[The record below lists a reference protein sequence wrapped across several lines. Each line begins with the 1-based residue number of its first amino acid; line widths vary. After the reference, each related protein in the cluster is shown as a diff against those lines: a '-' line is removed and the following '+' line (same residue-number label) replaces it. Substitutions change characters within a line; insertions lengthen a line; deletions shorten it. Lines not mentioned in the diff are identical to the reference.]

1 MDQIQEAS
9 PALADAQPALQAKED
24 ARAAGYAHR
33 LAIAKRFGERVE
45 AGDAVFITGRTVSME
60 MPYTVGAGERRSI
73 TGFNRWMLLQV
84 MQDRGWSDSRFFT
97 SEQISASGWNLRD
110 NAQPVVLQFV
120 NATDRAG
127 TPMAVPEVKR
137 FAVFNAVH
145 VEGLPAYEPAPKL
158 PSKSL
163 EAAMVAADFEPGTEI
178 IDALAAWV
186 DTQYR
191 ELGGQ
196 DGQADQA
203 LAQALAMSAV
213 LSEIDWRDAPGATDQ
228 SALQRQ
234 VARWSSAEQ
243 VRDTVALIEADPSA
257 FFDAVRVSELV
268 AAQIIIQMRVAHQEL
283 QTAIDIQTARQEAV
297 STMLGPQ
304 AEQLPQRKEGQG
316 VNEAKMAN
324 GQFGPAQTGRDRQAD
339 KGTHSARLE
348 AMFAEREAVLAV
360 PFAEKDRAKELGAV
374 WYKPQMVWFVPKGLD
389 VAKFKEWDPRDHCL
403 GQTAAQQEVINKFRE
418 EMQAMGL
425 DTSKEIHADG
435 QWHNVR
441 VFSKKGKNL
450 SGAYVLDLAGG
461 RDGSPIGA
469 INNKHSGESRS
480 WTFDGPLLTPEQKAR
495 MRAEAMRRAEET
507 DRATQRAQAVAAEHA
522 AEIIAQGKP
531 AAGHGYVSKKGIAAE
546 GLVQVSGKVLLGF
559 EEFFG
564 ENGKTAIREDQNYL
578 IVPMRNAAGEIRAVQ
593 AINDDGSVKSFMR
606 GAQKKGT
613 MAVLGASTL
622 DALCAHAVASPNEAA
637 RAALFVEGFATGA
650 SLRQPTGLPV
660 IVCFD
665 AGNLEAVAA
674 EAARKWPDNI
684 VPIMAVDNDQFHV
697 ERALG
702 YLATNLGVNPNS
714 QRGSMVEV
722 LSGKNS
728 SRMVSLGDAVAD
740 GQWHQAPKGR
750 YCMSL
755 EREHDS
761 TEVRSISI
769 EAVTQ
774 EGQRPVRMSFG
785 NRGVEAGRAALEAFA
800 GPAKEG
806 EEEQGT
812 SRAVMMVPEFKSL
825 QGRPTDWNDLAGAE
839 GAQAVSRQV
848 MSALGIPQQR
858 EMRRA
863 VQDPAQTVQRTNSG
877 VGR

>member
-1 MDQIQEAS
+1 MDQIQEIS
-9 PALADAQPALQAKED
+9 PAPADAEPALQAKED

-45 AGDAVFITGRTVSME
+45 AGDAVFMSGGTVAME
-60 MPYTVGAGERRSI
+60 MPHTVSAGERRPI

-97 SEQISASGWNLRD
+97 SQQISASGWNLRD

-120 NATDRAG
+120 NATDNTG
-127 TPMAVPEVKR
+127 TALAVPEVKR

-145 VEGLPAYEPAPKL
+145 VEGVPAYEPAPKL
-158 PSKSL
+158 SSKSL

-178 IDALAAWV
+178 LEALADWV

-213 LSEIDWRDAPGATDQ
+213 FSEIDWQASPNISAQ
-228 SALQRQ
+228 VALQKQ
-234 VARWSSAEQ
+234 VARWSSSEW
-243 VRDTVALIEADPSA
+243 VRDTAALIEADPSA

-268 AAQIIIQMRVAHQEL
+268 ASQVITQTRVAQQEL
-283 QTAIDIQTARQEAV
+283 QIADEVAVARQEEI
-297 STMLGPQ
+297 SEPQ
-304 AEQLPQRKEGQG
+304 AEQLARRLQG
-316 VNEAKMAN
+316 
-324 GQFGPAQTGRDRQAD
+324 TGLSEVTMEETQSVSPHSGSDRQA
-339 KGTHSARLE
+339 GNVAYGARLE

-360 PFAEKDRAKELGAV
+360 PFEEKDRAKELGAV

-389 VAKFKEWDPRDHCL
+389 LAKFKEWDPRDHCL
-403 GQTAAQQEVINKFRE
+403 GKTAAESEVINSFRA
-418 EMQAMGL
+418 AMMDMNL
-425 DTSKEIHADG
+425 KVPDDIKADG
-435 QWHNVR
+435 KWHNVR
-441 VFSKKGKNL
+441 AFSKKGPNTA
-450 SGAYVLDLAGG
+450 GAYLLDLKGG
-461 RDGSPIGA
+461 RDGTPIGA
-469 INNKHSGESRS
+469 INDKYTGEQQS
-480 WTFDGPLLTPEQKAR
+480 WRFDGPLLTPEQKAR
-495 MRAEAMRRAEET
+495 MRAEAMRRAEEA
-507 DRATQRAQAVAAEHA
+507 DRATKRAQAVAAEHA
-522 AEIIAQGKP
+522 AEVVAQGQP
-531 AAGHGYVSKKGIAAE
+531 AAGHGYVIKKGISTE
-546 GLVQVSGKVLLGF
+546 GLVQVSGKVLLGYA
-559 EEFFG
+559 EFVG
-564 ENGKTAIREDQNYL
+564 ENGKSAIREDQNYL

-593 AINDDGSVKSFMR
+593 AINEDGTVKSFMR

-613 MAVLGASTL
+613 MTVLGAPSL
-622 DALCAHAVASPNEAA
+622 DALCAHAVASPDQAA

-660 IVCFD
+660 VVCFD

-702 YLATNLGVNPNS
+702 YLAKDLGVNPNS

-740 GQWHQAPKGR
+740 GQWHQAPQGR

-755 EREHDS
+755 EREPDS

-774 EGQRPVRMSFG
+774 EGQRPVRLSFG

-806 EEEQGT
+806 EQEQRT
-812 SRAVMMVPEFKSL
+812 SRAVMLVPEFKSL
-825 QGRPTDWNDLAGAE
+825 QGRPTDWNDLAGSE

-848 MSALGIPQQR
+848 MSALGTPQQR
-858 EMRRA
+858 EVRTV
-863 VQDPAQTVQRTNSG
+863 VQSPARVMQHTSG
-877 VGR
+877 ALER